1 MESRNQKLAIALAGS
16 NKCHN
21 DKYMERLLNS
31 PALQYNKELNYIYL
45 TLPRG
50 EEHMVDRECI
60 DEYYSWLS
68 EYLQDEIQRVK
79 AERDS
84 IKVGITE
91 GNMSANEINVFKRLL
106 TDPSEE
112 QIQKMIGFN
121 PKKGDGMLITD
132 HKLKL
137 ALQQQLNGVKTQGY
151 SDLIDE
157 IDSIYNERISK
168 LSDLVV
174 RYDNVLKKLQDKI
187 NDVESNKRIFNL
199 QESKKRGKNPNGP
212 KRKRSSKKPRKGTKK
227 SRKRRSRKAANN
239 IKQN

>member
-151 SDLIDE
+151 SELIDE
-157 IDSIYNERISK
+157 IDSIYNERINK
-168 LSDLVV
+168 LSDLFGF
-174 RYDNVLKKLQDKI
+174 
-187 NDVESNKRIFNL
+187 IF
-199 QESKKRGKNPNGP
+199 
-212 KRKRSSKKPRKGTKK
+212 
-227 SRKRRSRKAANN
+227 
-239 IKQN
+239 IK